1 MENKNF
7 ETSDEAKQQKWL
19 IEEVEYTIGDSAKGN
34 LTKEQL
40 RDTIIEMFSDD
51 AIIMIDFNDIRSVF
65 TGIDEADGV
74 VSEITLDEIDSA
86 LKRDIKHICSAHNG
100 KTSKNILFCIK
111 INGHD
116 DPDIQLL
123 QIISKVIDEVTENIN
138 VANFIWGIMQNKSQ
152 EKTKIYT
159 IITFRQIPL

>member
-19 IEEVEYTIGDSAKGN
+19 IEEVEHAIGDSAKGN

-40 RDTIIEMFSDD
+40 RDIIIEMFSDD
-51 AIIMIDFNDIRSVF
+51 AIIMIDFNEIISAF

-123 QIISKVIDEVTENIN
+123 QIISKASDEVSENIN
-138 VANFIWGIMQNKSQ
+138 VANFIWGIMQNKSL

>member
-40 RDTIIEMFSDD
+40 RDTIIEMISDD
-51 AIIMIDFNDIRSVF
+51 AIIMIDFNEIISAF
-65 TGIDEADGV
+65 TDIDEADGI

-86 LKRDIKHICSAHNG
+86 LKRDIKHICSAHND
-100 KTSKNILFCIK
+100 KTTKNILFCIK

>member
-7 ETSDEAKQQKWL
+7 ETADEAKQQKWL

-40 RDTIIEMFSDD
+40 RDTIIEMISDD

-123 QIISKVIDEVTENIN
+123 QIISKAIDEVSENIN
-138 VANFIWGIMQNKSQ
+138 VANFIWGIMQNKSL

>member
-7 ETSDEAKQQKWL
+7 ETADEAKQQKWL
-19 IEEVEYTIGDSAKGN
+19 IEEVEYAIGDSAKGN

-40 RDTIIEMFSDD
+40 RDTIIEMISDD

-123 QIISKVIDEVTENIN
+123 QIISKAIDEVSENIN
-138 VANFIWGIMQNKSQ
+138 VANFIWGIMQNKSL

>member
-51 AIIMIDFNDIRSVF
+51 AIIMIDFNEIISAF
-65 TGIDEADGV
+65 TDIDEADGV

-138 VANFIWGIMQNKSQ
+138 VANFIWGIMQNKSL